1 MKSLMRTAMRFQ
13 GTLPD
18 SYPGL
23 AAAVGS
29 SLENSM
35 TDRAPLKPNINFFH
49 YGNTINTKLR
59 TVHQD

>member
-1 MKSLMRTAMRFQ
+1 MRFQ

-49 YGNTINTKLR
+49 YGNTINTKLP